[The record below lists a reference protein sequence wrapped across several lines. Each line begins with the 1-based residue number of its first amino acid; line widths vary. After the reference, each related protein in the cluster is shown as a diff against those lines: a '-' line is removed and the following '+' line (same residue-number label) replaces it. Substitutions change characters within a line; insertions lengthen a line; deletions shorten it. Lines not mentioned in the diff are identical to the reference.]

1 VGQQTTDPSE
11 SFQPVWNSATKT
23 AAGGAAKSTSAKDNT
38 SDPGVSENSKSAPNG
53 KNAKGP
59 EPAAKKSDAAPVV
72 IAADPLPQPAALL
85 KAPEVPVEQARP
97 VSQPAPATEQ
107 AAFTEIFAPPPPV
120 LPTPSNTTP
129 PAVNPPLD
137 PGQNDSTAPV
147 DPGTLV
153 FQLSL
158 NPVEPAKAQTAPAT
172 AENKAETLAFFAEEE
187 VSDVP
192 QTHAGESGSD
202 AKNQD
207 QQQQSTP
214 QPLPA
219 GTDGTVASQ
228 FGFQNPM
235 SFAVHIAAPKP
246 EVTAPA
252 RPIEN
257 VSTPDLPVAST
268 VDRISLTI
276 RGADDQVV
284 RVAIN
289 QSGGMVQV
297 GVNTANSDLANQLR
311 ISVPELVHHLDQQ
324 GYESKVSMPSSP
336 SPSASVPVSIAS
348 AHSEFRS
355 GADTNGNTK
364 SNSDLTSQNEPRQ
377 QRQRQPQRAW
387 RELASQLQDD

>member
-1 VGQQTTDPSE
+1 M
-11 SFQPVWNSATKT
+11 
-23 AAGGAAKSTSAKDNT
+23 
-38 SDPGVSENSKSAPNG
+38 NSKPAPSG
-53 KNAKGP
+53 KNTKSP
-59 EPAAKKSDAAPVV
+59 EPAAKKSDPTPIV
-72 IAADPLPQPAALL
+72 IAADPLPQPVSLL
-85 KAPEVPVEQARP
+85 KAPEAPVEQPRP
-97 VSQPAPATEQ
+97 ILQPAPTTEQ
-107 AAFTEIFAPPPPV
+107 TAFIEAFAPPPPV
-120 LPTPSNTTP
+120 LPIPSNTTP

-137 PGQNDSTAPV
+137 PNQNDSPAPV

-158 NPVEPAKAQTAPAT
+158 NPIDPAKAQTTPAA
-172 AENKAETLAFFAEEE
+172 AENKAETPAFFAPEE

-192 QTHAGESGSD
+192 QTHAGASD
-202 AKNQD
+202 SDTKNQN
-207 QQQQSTP
+207 QQQQPS
-214 QPLPA
+214 PLPLPS
-219 GTDGTVASQ
+219 GTDGTIASQ

-246 EVTAPA
+246 EVIAPT
-252 RPIEN
+252 RPVEN
-257 VSTPDLPVAST
+257 VSTPDVPVAST

-324 GYESKVSMPSSP
+324 GYESKVSIP
-336 SPSASVPVSIAS
+336 SPSSAVPVSIAT